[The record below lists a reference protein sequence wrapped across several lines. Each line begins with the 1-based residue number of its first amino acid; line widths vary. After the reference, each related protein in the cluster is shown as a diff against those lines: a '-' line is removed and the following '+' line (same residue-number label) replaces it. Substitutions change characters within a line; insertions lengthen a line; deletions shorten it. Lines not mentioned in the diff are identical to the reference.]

1 MARGRGLAWSYSPFG
16 QSEQIWAENGK
27 LSWLSPCSVTECW
40 KPERRGWNWLE
51 VTSACCVQAVDS
63 RDSMAMALYSQCFNW
78 IICRLN
84 SRIRGK
90 EDFKSISILDIFG
103 FENFEVSL
111 RREIHRR
118 RKNPRLLNE
127 GLLDLTESIKSC
139 SHAPLDSTDH
149 LFFLLT

>member
-1 MARGRGLAWSYSPFG
+1 MAWSYSPFG
-16 QSEQIWAENGK
+16 QSEQIWAVYGK
-27 LSWLSPCSVTECW
+27 FSRLSPCSVTECW
-40 KPERRGWNWLE
+40 KPERRGGNWLE

-111 RREIHRR
+111 RREIHRGAG
-118 RKNPRLLNE
+118 KTPRLLNE
-127 GLLDLTESIKSC
+127 GLLDLTESLKSC
-139 SHAPLDSTDH
+139 S
-149 LFFLLT
+149 LTRSMRLRLTIFSSF

>member
-1 MARGRGLAWSYSPFG
+1 MARGRGLVWSYSPFWPVRADLG
-16 QSEQIWAENGK
+16 WIWNIFSAV
-27 LSWLSPCSVTECW
+27 SRCSVTESW
-40 KPERRGWNWLE
+40 EPERRGGNWLE

-111 RREIHRR
+111 RREIHRGAG
-118 RKNPRLLNE
+118 KTARLLNE
-127 GLLDLTESIKSC
+127 GLSDLTEILLP
-139 SHAPLDSTDH
+139 HALH
-149 LFFLLT
+149 